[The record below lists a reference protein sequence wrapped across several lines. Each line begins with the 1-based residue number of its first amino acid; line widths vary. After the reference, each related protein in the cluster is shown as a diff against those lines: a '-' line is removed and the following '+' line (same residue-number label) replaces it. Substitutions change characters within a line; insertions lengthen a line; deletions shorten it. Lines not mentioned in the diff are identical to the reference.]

1 MLSRSRARCSWRP
14 SRVRREHAMTQA
26 EALDAL
32 RGSDRGQIAQA
43 EATLWAMWCRSGR
56 AEHDALLAEGVTALE
71 RRDFPGA
78 IAVFSR
84 LVEAAPDWAE
94 AWNKRATAR
103 YLARDFEGA
112 IRDCE
117 ATLARNPHHFGAL
130 SGQGLCH
137 LALEQY
143 APAAALFRRALV
155 VHPSL
160 AAVRAN
166 LQAAL
171 TEVVRYN

>member
-1 MLSRSRARCSWRP
+1 MS
-14 SRVRREHAMTQA
+14 EA
-26 EALDAL
+26 EALEAL
-32 RGSDRGQIAQA
+32 RSGDRARIA
-43 EATLWAMWCRSGR
+43 EAEAALWAMWCRSGQP
-56 AEHDALLAEGVTALE
+56 EHDALLAQGVAALE
-71 RRDFPGA
+71 RRDFVA
-78 IAVFSR
+78 ALKVFTR
-84 LVEAAPDWAE
+84 LIDAAPDWAE

-103 YLARDFEGA
+103 YLARDFAGA

-117 ATLARNPHHFGAL
+117 ATLARKPHHFGAL

-143 APAAALFRRALV
+143 APAAALFRRALS

-160 AAVRAN
+160 APVRAN

-171 TEVVRYN
+171 TEVVKYN

>member
-1 MLSRSRARCSWRP
+1 MS
-14 SRVRREHAMTQA
+14 EA
-26 EALDAL
+26 EALAAL
-32 RGSDRGQIAQA
+32 QSGDHARIA
-43 EATLWAMWCRSGR
+43 EAEAALWALWCRSGEP
-56 AEHDALLAEGVTALE
+56 AHDALLAQGVAALQRTDFVTATKL
-71 RRDFPGA
+71 FT
-78 IAVFSR
+78 R
-84 LVEAAPDWAE
+84 LIDAAPDWAE

-103 YLARDFEGA
+103 YLARNFEGA

-117 ATLARNPHHFGAL
+117 ETLARKPHHFGAL

-143 APAAALFRRALV
+143 APAAALFRRALA

-160 AAVRAN
+160 APVRAN

-171 TEVVRYN
+171 SEVVKYN

>member
-1 MLSRSRARCSWRP
+1 MGS
-14 SRVRREHAMTQA
+14 EHAMTEA

-32 RGSDRGQIAQA
+32 RGGDPAQVARA
-43 EATLWAMWCRSGR
+43 EAALWAMWCRSGR
-56 AEHDALLAEGVTALE
+56 PEHDALLAEGLTAME
-71 RRDFPGA
+71 RRDFAGA
-78 IAVFSR
+78 VAILTR
-84 LVEAAPDWAE
+84 LVDAAPDWAE

-103 YLARDFEGA
+103 YLAHDFAGA

-117 ATLARNPHHFGAL
+117 ATLARKPQHFGAL

-143 APAAALFRRALV
+143 APAAALFRRALA

-171 TEVVRYN
+171 SEVVRYN

>member
-1 MLSRSRARCSWRP
+1 
-14 SRVRREHAMTQA
+14 MTEA
-26 EALDAL
+26 EALAAL
-32 RGSDRGQIAQA
+32 QGCDPARVARA
-43 EATLWAMWCRSGR
+43 EAALWATWCRSGR
-56 AEHDALLAEGVTALE
+56 AEHDAMLAQGAAALE
-71 RRDFPGA
+71 RGDIVGA
-78 IAVFSR
+78 IAVFTR

-103 YLARDFEGA
+103 YLARDFAGA
-112 IRDCE
+112 IEDCR
-117 ATLARNPHHFGAL
+117 ATLARKPHHFGAL

-143 APAAALFRRALV
+143 APAATLFRRALT

-160 AAVRAN
+160 EPVRAN

>member
-1 MLSRSRARCSWRP
+1 MS
-14 SRVRREHAMTQA
+14 EA
-26 EALDAL
+26 EALEAL
-32 RGSDRGQIAQA
+32 RGGDRARVA
-43 EATLWAMWCRSGR
+43 EAEAALWAMWCRSGR
-56 AEHDALLAEGVTALE
+56 PEHDALLAEGVAAME
-71 RRDFPGA
+71 RRDFSGA
-78 IAVFSR
+78 IALFTR
-84 LVEAAPDWAE
+84 LIDAAPNWAE

-103 YLARDFEGA
+103 YLARDFPGA

-117 ATLARNPHHFGAL
+117 ATLARKPHHFGAL
-130 SGQGLCH
+130 SGQGICH

-143 APAAALFRRALV
+143 APAAALFRRALA

>member
-1 MLSRSRARCSWRP
+1 
-14 SRVRREHAMTQA
+14 MTEA

-32 RGSDRGQIAQA
+32 RGGDPAQVARA
-43 EATLWAMWCRSGR
+43 EAALWAMWCRSGR
-56 AEHDALLAEGVTALE
+56 AEHDALLAEGLTAME
-71 RRDFPGA
+71 RRDFAGA
-78 IAVFSR
+78 VAILTR
-84 LVEAAPDWAE
+84 LVDAAPDWAE

-103 YLARDFEGA
+103 YLAHDFAGA

-117 ATLARNPHHFGAL
+117 ATLARKPQHFGAL

-143 APAAALFRRALV
+143 APAAALFRRALA

-160 AAVRAN
+160 AAVRSN

>member
-1 MLSRSRARCSWRP
+1 MS
-14 SRVRREHAMTQA
+14 EA
-26 EALDAL
+26 EALEAL
-32 RGSDRGQIAQA
+32 RGGDRARVA
-43 EATLWAMWCRSGR
+43 EAEAALWAMWCRSGR
-56 AEHDALLAEGVTALE
+56 PEHDALLAEGVAALE
-71 RRDFPGA
+71 RRDFSGA
-78 IAVFSR
+78 IALFTR
-84 LVEAAPDWAE
+84 LIDAAPNWAE

-103 YLARDFEGA
+103 YLARDFPGA

-117 ATLARNPHHFGAL
+117 ATLARKPHPFGAL
-130 SGQGLCH
+130 SGQGICH

-143 APAAALFRRALV
+143 APAAALFRRALA

>member
-1 MLSRSRARCSWRP
+1 
-14 SRVRREHAMTQA
+14 MTEA

-32 RGSDRGQIAQA
+32 RGSDPAQIARA
-43 EATLWAMWCRSGR
+43 EAALWAMWCRSGR
-56 AEHDALLAEGVTALE
+56 AEHDALLVEGLTAME
-71 RRDFPGA
+71 RRDFAGA
-78 IAVFSR
+78 VAILTR
-84 LVEAAPDWAE
+84 LVDAAPDWAE

-103 YLARDFEGA
+103 YLARDFAGA

-117 ATLARNPHHFGAL
+117 ATLARKPHHFGAL

-143 APAAALFRRALV
+143 APAAALFRRALA

-166 LQAAL
+166 LHAAL

>member
-1 MLSRSRARCSWRP
+1 MS
-14 SRVRREHAMTQA
+14 EA
-26 EALDAL
+26 EALAAL
-32 RGSDRGQIAQA
+32 RGSDRARIA
-43 EATLWAMWCRSGR
+43 EAEAALWAMWCRSGH
-56 AEHDALLAEGVTALE
+56 AEHDAQLAEGVGAME
-71 RRDFPGA
+71 RRRDFVAA
-78 IAVFSR
+78 IKLFTR
-84 LVEAAPDWAE
+84 LIDAAPEWAE

-103 YLARDFEGA
+103 YLQRDFAGA

-117 ATLARNPHHFGAL
+117 ATLRLKPHHFGAL

-143 APAAALFRRALV
+143 PQAAALFRRALA

-160 AAVRAN
+160 APVRAN

-171 TEVVRYN
+171 AEVVRYN

>member
-1 MLSRSRARCSWRP
+1 MS
-14 SRVRREHAMTQA
+14 EA
-26 EALDAL
+26 EALEAL
-32 RGSDRGQIAQA
+32 RGSDRARIA
-43 EATLWAMWCRSGR
+43 EAEAALWVMWCRSEN
-56 AEHDALLAEGVTALE
+56 AEHAALLAEGVAAME
-71 RRDFPGA
+71 RGDFVA
-78 IAVFSR
+78 ATKVLTR
-84 LVEAAPDWAE
+84 LIEAAPEWAE

-103 YLARDFEGA
+103 YLHRDFPGA

-117 ATLARNPHHFGAL
+117 ATLRLKPHHFGAL

-143 APAAALFRRALV
+143 PQAAALFRRALA

-160 AAVRAN
+160 ASVRAN

-171 TEVVRYN
+171 TEVARYN

>member
-1 MLSRSRARCSWRP
+1 MSEAEALEALRGGDAARI
-14 SRVRREHAMTQA
+14 VQA
-26 EALDAL
+26 EAA
-32 RGSDRGQIAQA
+32 
-43 EATLWAMWCRSGR
+43 LWAMWCRSGDR
-56 AEHDALLAEGVTALE
+56 GHDAMLAEGVAALA
-71 RRDFPGA
+71 RRDFVA
-78 IAVFSR
+78 ATKIFTR
-84 LVEAAPDWAE
+84 LIDAAPDWAE

-117 ATLARNPHHFGAL
+117 ATLARKPHHFGAL

-143 APAAALFRRALV
+143 APAAALFRRALA
-155 VHPSL
+155 VHPALTS
-160 AAVRAN
+160 VRAN

-171 TEVVRYN
+171 TEVVKYN